1 MENENNKLQALNKYF
16 AVNNSGVYLTRLI
29 HYGGYGILL
38 GSLTSIIFRLSLKKG
53 IIVGFAIGAGYCHT
67 DLTKALKNIF
77 RD

>member
-1 MENENNKLQALNKYF
+1 MENQNKSQSLHKYL

-38 GSLTSIIFRLSLKKG
+38 GSLTSILFRLSLKKG

-67 DLTKALKNIF
+67 DLSKALKNILT
-77 RD
+77 D